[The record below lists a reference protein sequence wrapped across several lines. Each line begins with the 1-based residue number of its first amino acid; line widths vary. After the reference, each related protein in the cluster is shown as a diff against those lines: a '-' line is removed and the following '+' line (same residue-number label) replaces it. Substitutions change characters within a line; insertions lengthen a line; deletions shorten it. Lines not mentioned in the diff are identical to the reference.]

1 MKYAKP
7 EWRNGQPYNPDFA
20 DVYFSADNGLAES
33 EHVFIQHNQLLERF
47 KQVAAQA
54 VDNNASQFVI
64 AETGFGSGLNF
75 LLTVKHWL
83 QHSHASQTLCFYSL
97 EHAPFCLQ
105 DLQRAQQAWPQLAEF
120 AQALQQAYQVASD
133 GFHLLELFSGRVR
146 LVLMIGE
153 AEQMLG
159 QCQASVDAWFLD
171 GFAPALNQQ
180 MWSRGLFQQIKRL
193 SRPGTTF
200 STYTAVGDVRR
211 GLADVGFAV
220 QKVAG
225 CGNKRHMLKG
235 EFMPQAVPASS
246 APGYQPWFEGAVS
259 NLGRKS
265 HIAII
270 GAGIAGLTTAWSL
283 VKRGFKVTVLE
294 QGRRYG
300 AQASGNPHAMLMP
313 RLSLQD
319 AADAEFYS
327 SAYFHALRC
336 LQQLDP
342 QQQGWQQSGGLQLP
356 STERI
361 RKQIADYPQT
371 DQLVQVLDAQQAS
384 EVCGL
389 TVNESAQYFPL
400 AANLQPVKIL
410 ARLVEVMGDALTIH
424 YSTTLASFE
433 RVDEQWKLKQPDGET
448 IASVDG
454 LIFCNA
460 WQVKLQSAFGHLTI
474 QPARGQLSILQA
486 NAQSR
491 RLKLP
496 VSSEGY
502 LLPAIEQ
509 QHIVGASFELDD
521 CCDQLRD
528 TEHQQNLQAIHSW
541 QPELF
546 SAVDIIGGR
555 ASVRAVTP
563 DRMPVLGAAPD
574 MAAYLQD
581 YADFYKGKAAHNYH
595 TGQYLPHLYINS
607 GHGARGFSSAFLC
620 AELLAAGI
628 CNESLPVSNRVR
640 YALHPAR
647 FLIRRLKK
655 AQTSIKNQRLFN
667 NE

>member
-47 KQVAAQA
+47 KRVAEQA
-54 VDNNASQFVI
+54 ADNNASQFVI

-75 LLTVKHWL
+75 LLSVKHWL
-83 QHSHASQTLCFYSL
+83 QLSHASQTLCFYSL
-97 EHAPFCLQ
+97 EHAPFCLD
-105 DLQRAQQAWPQLAEF
+105 DLQRAQQAWPELAEF
-120 AQALQQAYQVASD
+120 AQALQQAYQIASD

-153 AEQMLG
+153 AEQMLS

-180 MWSRGLFQQIKRL
+180 MWSRGVFEQIKRL

-200 STYTAVGDVRR
+200 STYTSVGDVRR
-211 GLADVGFAV
+211 GLVEAGFAV

-235 EFMPQAVPASS
+235 EFMPQAILTSA

-259 NLGRKS
+259 SLTARS

-270 GAGIAGLTTAWSL
+270 GAGIAGLSTAWSL

-294 QGRRYG
+294 QGQSYG
-300 AQASGNPHAMLMP
+300 TQASGNPHAMLMP

-319 AADAEFYS
+319 AADAEFYT

-342 QQQGWQQSGGLQLP
+342 QQLGWQQSGGLQLP

-361 RKQIADYPQT
+361 RKQMADYPQSE
-371 DQLVQVLDAQQAS
+371 QLVQVLDSVQAS
-384 EVCGL
+384 EMAGL
-389 TVNESAQYFPL
+389 SVNTSVQYFPL
-400 AANLQPVKIL
+400 GASLQPLKIL
-410 ARLVEVMGDALTIH
+410 ARLIEAMGDALTIH
-424 YSTTLASFE
+424 YSTPLASFE
-433 RVDEQWKLKQPDGET
+433 RIGEQWQLMQPDGET
-448 IASVDG
+448 IAAVDAVV
-454 LIFCNA
+454 FCNA
-460 WQVKLQSAFGHLTI
+460 WQIKQLSPFRHLYI
-474 QPARGQLSILQA
+474 QPARGQLSVLQA

-491 RLKLP
+491 ELKMP

-502 LLPAIEQ
+502 LLPAIQQ
-509 QHIVGASFELDD
+509 QHIAGASFELDD
-521 CCDQLRD
+521 CCDHLCD

-541 QPELF
+541 QADLF
-546 SAVDIIGGR
+546 NAADIVGGR

-574 MAAYLQD
+574 MGAYLQD
-581 YADFYKGKAAHNYH
+581 YADLYKGKAAHSYNN
-595 TGQYLPHLYINS
+595 GRYLHHLYINS

-620 AELLAAGI
+620 AELLAASI

-655 AQTSIKNQRLFN
+655 AQFSKPDQKIV
-667 NE
+667 

>member
-20 DVYFSADNGLAES
+20 DVYFSADNGLVES
-33 EHVFIQHNQLLERF
+33 EHVFIQHNQLPARF
-47 KQVAAQA
+47 KRVAEQA
-54 VDNNASQFVI
+54 IDNNASQFVI
-64 AETGFGSGLNF
+64 GETGFGSGLNF

-83 QHSHASQTLCFYSL
+83 QHSHVSQTLCFYSL
-97 EHAPFCLQ
+97 EHAPFCLE
-105 DLQRAQQAWPQLAEF
+105 DLQRAHQAWPELTEY
-120 AQALQQAYQVASD
+120 AQALQQAYQIASD
-133 GFHLLELFSGRVR
+133 GFHLLELFTGRVR
-146 LVLMIGE
+146 LILMIGE
-153 AEQMLG
+153 AEQMLS

-180 MWSRGLFQQIKRL
+180 MWSRGLFQQVKRL
-193 SRPGTTF
+193 SRAGTTF

-211 GLADVGFAV
+211 GLIEAGFVV

-235 EFMPQAVPASS
+235 EFMPQATHAST
-246 APGYQPWFEGAVS
+246 APGYQPWFEGS
-259 NLGRKS
+259 DSKLNRGS

-270 GAGIAGLTTAWSL
+270 GAGIAGLSTAWSL
-283 VKRGFKVTVLE
+283 VKRGFRVSVLE
-294 QGRRYG
+294 QGPSYG

-319 AADAEFYS
+319 AADAEFYNA
-327 SAYFHALRC
+327 AYFHALRC

-356 STERI
+356 SSERI
-361 RKQIADYPQT
+361 RKQIAAYPQSA
-371 DQLVQVLDAQQAS
+371 QLVQVLDSQRAS
-384 EVCGL
+384 EVSGL
-389 TVNESAQYFPL
+389 PIGESVQYFPL
-400 AANLQPVKIL
+400 AASLQPRKIL
-410 ARLVEVMGDALTIH
+410 ARLIEAMGDALTIH
-424 YSTTLASFE
+424 YATSLASFA
-433 RVDEQWKLKQPDGET
+433 RVGEQWQLCQPDGET
-448 IASVDG
+448 IGLVEG

-460 WQVKLQSAFGHLTI
+460 WQIKQLPSFRHLYI
-474 QPARGQLSILQA
+474 QPARGQLSVLQA
-486 NAQSR
+486 NAHSR

-502 LLPAIEQ
+502 LLPAIQQ
-509 QHIVGASFELDD
+509 QHIAGASFELDD
-521 CCDQLRD
+521 CYEQLRD
-528 TEHQQNLQAIHSW
+528 TEHQQNLQTIHSW
-541 QPELF
+541 QPDLF
-546 SAVDIIGGR
+546 SAADIIGGR

-574 MAAYLQD
+574 MHGYLQD
-581 YADFYKGKAAHNYH
+581 YADLYKGKAAHSYNN
-595 TGQYLPHLYINS
+595 GRYLPHLYINS

-620 AELLAAGI
+620 AELLAASI

-655 AQTSIKNQRLFN
+655 AQISKQNQKIV
-667 NE
+667 

>member
-7 EWRNGQPYNPDFA
+7 EWRNGQPYNPDFD
-20 DVYFSADNGLAES
+20 DVYFSADNGLEES

-47 KQVAAQA
+47 KRVAEGAI
-54 VDNNASQFVI
+54 DNHASQFVI

-83 QHSHASQTLCFYSL
+83 QLSHASQTLCFYSV
-97 EHAPFCLQ
+97 EQTPFCLE
-105 DLQRAQQAWPQLAEF
+105 DLRRAQLAWPGLAEI
-120 AQALQQAYQVASD
+120 AQELQQAYQVASD
-133 GFHLLELFSGRVR
+133 GFHLLELFAGRVR
-146 LVLMIGE
+146 LVLMVGD

-159 QCQASVDAWFLD
+159 QCKASVDAWFLD

-211 GLADVGFAV
+211 GLAEAGFAV

-235 EFMPQAVPASS
+235 EFTPQMAPAST

-259 NLGRKS
+259 NLDRNS
-265 HIAII
+265 HIAIV
-270 GAGIAGLTTAWSL
+270 GAGIAGLSTAWSL

-294 QGRRYG
+294 RGTSYG

-361 RKQIADYPQT
+361 KKQMVDYPQT

-389 TVNESAQYFPL
+389 PMSEPVQYYPL
-400 AANLQPVKIL
+400 AASLQPLKIL
-410 ARLVEVMGDALTIH
+410 ARLIEVMGDALTIH

-433 RVDEQWKLKQPDGET
+433 RVAEQWQLKLPDGET

-460 WQVKLQSAFGHLTI
+460 WQVKQQPAFEHMAI
-474 QPARGQLSILQA
+474 QPARGQLSVLQA

-491 RLKLP
+491 SLKLP

-502 LLPAIEQ
+502 LLPAIGQ
-509 QHIVGASFELDD
+509 QHIAGASFELDD
-521 CCDQLRD
+521 CCEQLRD
-528 TEHQQNLQAIHSW
+528 AEHQQNLQAIHSW
-541 QPELF
+541 QPDLF
-546 SAVDIIGGR
+546 SAEDLIGGR

-563 DRMPVLGAAPD
+563 DRVPVLGAVPEIK
-574 MAAYLQD
+574 AYLQD
-581 YADFYKGKAAHNYH
+581 YVDLYKGKAAYRYHN
-595 TGQYLPHLYINS
+595 GQYLPHLYINS

-620 AELLAAGI
+620 AELLATGI

-655 AQTSIKNQRLFN
+655 RKPA
-667 NE
+667 

>member
-47 KQVAAQA
+47 KRVAAQA
-54 VDNNASQFVI
+54 LDNNASQFVI

-83 QHSHASQTLCFYSL
+83 QLSHASQTLCFYSV
-97 EHAPFCLQ
+97 EHAPFCLE
-105 DLQRAQQAWPQLAEF
+105 DLQRAQQAWPELTEL
-120 AQALQQAYQVASD
+120 AQALQQAYQIACD
-133 GFHLLELFSGRVR
+133 GFHLLELFTGRVR
-146 LVLMIGE
+146 LILMIGE

-159 QCQASVDAWFLD
+159 QCQARVDAWFLD

-211 GLADVGFAV
+211 GLTEAGFDV

-235 EFMPQAVPASS
+235 EFMPRAVPAST

-259 NLGRKS
+259 NLGRNS

-270 GAGIAGLTTAWSL
+270 GAGIAGLSTAWSL

-294 QGRRYG
+294 QGQSYG
-300 AQASGNPHAMLMP
+300 EQASGNPHAMLMP

-327 SAYFHALRC
+327 SAYFYALRC
-336 LQQLDP
+336 LRQLDP
-342 QQQGWQQSGGLQLP
+342 QQQGWQQNGGLQLA

-361 RKQIADYPQT
+361 KKQMADYPQT
-371 DQLVQVLDAQQAS
+371 DELVQVLDAQQAGD
-384 EVCGL
+384 VCGL
-389 TVNESAQYFPL
+389 PMSEPVQYFPL
-400 AANLQPVKIL
+400 AASLQPLKIL
-410 ARLVEVMGDALTIH
+410 AHLIEVMGDALTIH
-424 YSTTLASFE
+424 YSTTLASFD
-433 RVDEQWKLKQPDGET
+433 RVDEQWQLKQPDGET

-460 WQVKLQSAFGHLTI
+460 WQVKQLPAFAHLAI
-474 QPARGQLSILQA
+474 QPARGQLSVLQA
-486 NAQSR
+486 NAHSR

-509 QHIVGASFELDD
+509 QHIAGASFELDD

-528 TEHQQNLQAIHSW
+528 TEHQQNLQAIHNW
-541 QPELF
+541 QPGLF
-546 SAVDIIGGR
+546 SAKDIIGGR

-563 DRMPVLGAAPD
+563 DRIPVLGAAPD
-574 MAAYLQD
+574 MAACMKD
-581 YADFYKGKAAHNYH
+581 YADLYKGKAVHSYHN
-595 TGQYLPHLYINS
+595 GNYLPHLYINS

-655 AQTSIKNQRLFN
+655 SANQHKKSKIV
-667 NE
+667 

>member
-33 EHVFIQHNQLLERF
+33 EHVFIQHNQLPERF
-47 KQVAAQA
+47 KRVAEQA
-54 VDNNASQFVI
+54 IDNNASQFVV

-105 DLQRAQQAWPQLAEF
+105 DLQRAQQAWPELAAF
-120 AQALQQAYQVASD
+120 AQALQQAYQIASD
-133 GFHLLELFSGRVR
+133 GYHPLELFAGRVR
-146 LVLMIGE
+146 LILMIGE

-171 GFAPALNQQ
+171 GFAPALNHK

-211 GLADVGFAV
+211 GLMEAGFAV

-235 EFMPQAVPASS
+235 EFMPQAVPAST

-259 NLGRKS
+259 NLDRKS

-270 GAGIAGLTTAWSL
+270 GAGIAGLSTAWSL
-283 VKRGFKVTVLE
+283 VKRGFKVTLLE
-294 QGRRYG
+294 QGERYG

-319 AADAEFYS
+319 AADAEFYGA
-327 SAYFHALRC
+327 AYFHALRC

-342 QQQGWQQSGGLQLP
+342 HQQDWQQSGGVQLP
-356 STERI
+356 CSERI
-361 RKQIADYPQT
+361 KKQMADYPQT
-371 DQLVQVLDAQQAS
+371 DQLAQVLDAAQAS
-384 EVCGL
+384 EMAGL
-389 TVNESAQYFPL
+389 TINSPVQYFPL
-400 AANLQPVKIL
+400 AASLQPLKIL
-410 ARLVEVMGDALTIH
+410 ERLIESMEDALTIH
-424 YSTTLASFE
+424 YSTELASFE
-433 RVDEQWKLKQPDGET
+433 RIADQWQLKQPDGET
-448 IASVDG
+448 IVSADG

-460 WQVKLQSAFGHLTI
+460 WQIKQQPAFGHLTI
-474 QPARGQLSILQA
+474 QPARGQLSVLQA
-486 NAQSR
+486 NAYSC

-509 QHIVGASFELDD
+509 LHIAGASFELDD
-521 CCDQLRD
+521 CCNQLRD
-528 TEHQQNLQAIHSW
+528 AEHQQNLQGIHSW
-541 QPELF
+541 QADLF
-546 SAVDIIGGR
+546 SVEDIVSGR

-563 DRMPVLGAAPD
+563 DRMPVLGAAPNIH
-574 MAAYLQD
+574 AYLQD
-581 YADFYKGKAAHNYH
+581 YADLYKGRASYSYHN
-595 TGQYLPHLYINS
+595 GRYLPHLYINS

-620 AELLAAGI
+620 AELLAASI

-655 AQTSIKNQRLFN
+655 RKSANKIKRLFN

>member
-7 EWRNGQPYNPDFA
+7 EWRNGQPYNPDFS

-47 KQVAAQA
+47 KRVAEQA
-54 VDNNASQFVI
+54 IDNNTSQFVV

-83 QHSHASQTLCFYSL
+83 QHSNASHTLCFYSV
-97 EHAPFCLQ
+97 EYAPFCLE
-105 DLQRAQQAWPQLAEF
+105 DLQRAHQAWPELVEY
-120 AQALQQAYQVASD
+120 AQALQQAYQIASD
-133 GFHLLELFSGRVR
+133 GFHLLELFAGRVR
-146 LVLMIGE
+146 LILMIGE
-153 AEQMLG
+153 AEQMLS

-180 MWSRGLFQQIKRL
+180 MWSRGLFRQIRRL

-211 GLADVGFAV
+211 GLTDAGFAV
-220 QKVAG
+220 RKVTG

-235 EFMPQAVPASS
+235 EFMPQANFVGA
-246 APGYQPWFEGAVS
+246 AAGYQPWFEGAVS
-259 NLGRKS
+259 TLNRGS
-265 HIAII
+265 HIAIV
-270 GAGIAGLTTAWSL
+270 GAGIAGLSTAWSL
-283 VKRGFKVTVLE
+283 VKRGFKVTLLE
-294 QGRRYG
+294 QGHSYG

-319 AADAEFYS
+319 AADAEFYT
-327 SAYFHALRC
+327 SAYFYALRC

-342 QQQGWQQSGGLQLP
+342 QQKDWQQSGGLQLP

-361 RKQIADYPQT
+361 RKQIAAYPQSE
-371 DQLVQVLDAQQAS
+371 QLVQVLDAQQAS
-384 EVCGL
+384 DVSGFPLEGPV
-389 TVNESAQYFPL
+389 QYFPL
-400 AANLQPVKIL
+400 AASLQPRKIL
-410 ARLVEVMGDALTIH
+410 ARLIKVMGEALTIH
-424 YSTTLASFE
+424 YSTRLTSFS
-433 RVDEQWKLKQPDGET
+433 RVGEQWRLYQPDGET
-448 IASVDG
+448 IAAADC
-454 LIFCNA
+454 LILCNA
-460 WQVKLQSAFGHLTI
+460 WQIKQLPPFRHLYI
-474 QPARGQLSILQA
+474 QPARGQLSALQA
-486 NAQSR
+486 NAHSR

-509 QHIVGASFELDD
+509 QHIAGASFELDD

-541 QPELF
+541 QPDLF
-546 SAVDIIGGR
+546 SAGDIIGGR

-574 MAAYLQD
+574 MTVYLQD
-581 YADFYKGKAAHNYH
+581 YADLYKGKAAHSYH
-595 TGQYLPHLYINS
+595 NGHYLPHLYINS

-620 AELLAAGI
+620 AELLAASI

-655 AQTSIKNQRLFN
+655 AKTSKQNQKIV
-667 NE
+667 

>member
-1 MKYAKP
+1 MEYAKP

-33 EHVFIQHNQLLERF
+33 EHVFIQHNQLPARF
-47 KQVAAQA
+47 KRVAEQA

-75 LLTVKHWL
+75 LLTVKYWL
-83 QHSHASQTLCFYSL
+83 QHSQASQTLCFYSL
-97 EHAPFCLQ
+97 EQAPFCLE
-105 DLQRAQQAWPQLAEF
+105 DLQRAQQAWPELAES
-120 AQALQQAYQVASD
+120 AQALQQAYQISSD
-133 GFHLLELFSGRVR
+133 GFHLLELFAGRVR
-146 LVLMIGE
+146 LILMIGE
-153 AEQMLG
+153 AEQMLS
-159 QCQASVDAWFLD
+159 QCQARVDAWFLD

-180 MWSRGLFQQIKRL
+180 MWSRDLFQQVRRL
-193 SRPGTTF
+193 SRPGTSF

-211 GLADVGFAV
+211 GLIEAGFAV

-235 EFMPQAVPASS
+235 EFMPQATHASAS
-246 APGYQPWFEGAVS
+246 RGYQPWFEGS
-259 NLGRKS
+259 DSKLNRGS
-265 HIAII
+265 HIAIV
-270 GAGIAGLTTAWSL
+270 GAGIAGLSTAWSL
-283 VKRGFKVTVLE
+283 VKRGFKVTLLE
-294 QGRRYG
+294 QGQSHG
-300 AQASGNPHAMLMP
+300 EKASGNPHAMLMP

-342 QQQGWQQSGGLQLP
+342 RQQGWQQSGGLQLP
-356 STERI
+356 SSERV
-361 RKQIADYPQT
+361 RKQIAAYPQSE
-371 DQLVQVLDAQQAS
+371 QLMQVLDAQQAS
-384 EVCGL
+384 ELAGL
-389 TVNESAQYFPL
+389 QLEESVQYFPL
-400 AANLQPVKIL
+400 AASLQPGIIL
-410 ARLVEVMGDALTIH
+410 TRLIEVMADALTIH

-433 RVDEQWKLKQPDGET
+433 RVNEQWQLKQPDGET

-460 WQVKLQSAFGHLTI
+460 WQIKQLPPFRHLYI
-474 QPARGQLSILQA
+474 QPARGQLSVLQA

-491 RLKLP
+491 SLKLP

-509 QHIVGASFELDD
+509 QHIAGASFELDD
-521 CCDQLRD
+521 CCEELRD
-528 TEHQQNLQAIHSW
+528 SEHQQNLQSVHNW
-541 QPELF
+541 QPDLF
-546 SAVDIIGGR
+546 SAADIIGGR
-555 ASVRAVTP
+555 AAVRAVTP

-574 MAAYLQD
+574 MDDYLQN
-581 YADFYKGKAAHNYH
+581 YADLYKGKSAHSYH
-595 TGQYLPHLYINS
+595 DGRYLPHLYINS

-620 AELLAAGI
+620 AELLAASI

-647 FLIRRLKK
+647 FLIRRLRK
-655 AQTSIKNQRLFN
+655 AQTS
-667 NE
+667 

>member
-1 MKYAKP
+1 MKYATP

-47 KQVAAQA
+47 KRVAEQA
-54 VDNNASQFVI
+54 PDNNASQFVI

-97 EHAPFCLQ
+97 EHAPFCLH
-105 DLQRAQQAWPQLAEF
+105 DLQRAHQAWPELTEY
-120 AQALQQAYQVASD
+120 AQALQQAYQIASD
-133 GFHLLELFSGRVR
+133 GFHLLELFSGRVN
-146 LVLMIGE
+146 LILMIGE
-153 AEQMLG
+153 AEQMLS

-180 MWSRGLFQQIKRL
+180 MWSRSLFLQIKRL

-211 GLADVGFAV
+211 GLTEAGFVV

-235 EFMPQAVPASS
+235 EFMRQAAPAST
-246 APGYQPWFEGAVS
+246 APGYQPWFDGAVS
-259 NLGRKS
+259 NLDRNS
-265 HIAII
+265 HIVII
-270 GAGIAGLTTAWSL
+270 GAGITGLSTAWSL
-283 VKRGFKVTVLE
+283 VRRGFKVTVLE
-294 QGRRYG
+294 QEKMFG

-319 AADAEFYS
+319 AADAEFYNA
-327 SAYFHALRC
+327 AYFYALRC

-342 QQQGWQQSGGLQLP
+342 QQKDWQQSGGLQLP

-361 RKQIADYPQT
+361 RKQIADYPQS
-371 DQLVQVLDAQQAS
+371 DHLVQILDAQQAS
-384 EVCGL
+384 DVSGL
-389 TVNESAQYFPL
+389 QIEEPVQYFPL
-400 AANLQPVKIL
+400 AASLQPRKIL
-410 ARLVEVMGDALTIH
+410 ARLIKVMGDALTIH
-424 YSTTLASFE
+424 YSTRLTSFS
-433 RVDEQWKLKQPDGET
+433 RVGEQWQLCQSNGET
-448 IASVDG
+448 IRLVDG

-460 WQVKLQSAFGHLTI
+460 WQVKQLLPFQHLYI
-474 QPARGQLSILQA
+474 QPARGQLSVFQA
-486 NAQSR
+486 NQQSR
-491 RLKLP
+491 SLKLP

-509 QHIVGASFELDD
+509 QHIAGASFQLDD
-521 CCDQLRD
+521 CCTQLRD
-528 TEHQQNLQAIHSW
+528 AEHQQNLQAIQSW
-541 QPELF
+541 QPGLF
-546 SAVDIIGGR
+546 GAEDIIGGR
-555 ASVRAVTP
+555 VSVRAVTP
-563 DRMPVLGAAPD
+563 DRMPVLGAAPE
-574 MAAYLQD
+574 MADYLHD
-581 YADFYKGKAAHNYH
+581 YADLYKGKATHNYH
-595 TGQYLPHLYINS
+595 NGQYLPHLYINS
-607 GHGARGFSSAFLC
+607 GHGARGFTSAFLC

-655 AQTSIKNQRLFN
+655 AQTSIQNQKIV
-667 NE
+667 

>member
-47 KQVAAQA
+47 KRVAEQA

-83 QHSHASQTLCFYSL
+83 QLSDASQTLCFYSL
-97 EHAPFCLQ
+97 EHAPFCLE
-105 DLQRAQQAWPQLAEF
+105 DLQRAQQAWPELAEL
-120 AQALQQAYQVASD
+120 AQALQQAYQIASD
-133 GFHLLELFSGRVR
+133 GFHLLELFAGRVR
-146 LVLMIGE
+146 LILMIGE
-153 AEQMLG
+153 AEQMLS
-159 QCQASVDAWFLD
+159 QCQANVDAWFLD

-180 MWSRGLFQQIKRL
+180 MWSRGVFEQIKRL

-211 GLADVGFAV
+211 GLVEAGFAV

-235 EFMPQAVPASS
+235 EFMPQTAPASA
-246 APGYQPWFEGAVS
+246 APGYQPWFEGDVS
-259 NLGRKS
+259 SLKRSS

-270 GAGIAGLTTAWSL
+270 GAGIAGLSTAWSL
-283 VKRGFKVTVLE
+283 VKRGFKVTLLE
-294 QGRRYG
+294 QGQSYG

-319 AADAEFYS
+319 AADAEFYT

-342 QQQGWQQSGGLQLP
+342 QQQDWQQSGGVQLP
-356 STERI
+356 SSERI
-361 RKQIADYPQT
+361 RKQMADYPQSE
-371 DQLVQVLDAQQAS
+371 QLVQVMDSAQAS
-384 EVCGL
+384 EVAGL
-389 TVNESAQYFPL
+389 LIDESVQYFPL
-400 AANLQPVKIL
+400 AASLQPLKIL
-410 ARLVEVMGDALTIH
+410 ARLIEAMGDALTIH
-424 YSTTLASFE
+424 YSTPLVSFE
-433 RVDEQWKLKQPDGET
+433 RIGEQWQLMGHNGEA
-448 IASVDG
+448 IAAVDAV
-454 LIFCNA
+454 IFCNA
-460 WQVKLQSAFGHLTI
+460 WQIKQLSPFSDLYI
-474 QPARGQLSILQA
+474 QPARGQLSVLRA
-486 NAQSR
+486 NAQSCE
-491 RLKLP
+491 LKMP

-502 LLPAIEQ
+502 LLPAIQQ
-509 QHIVGASFELDD
+509 QHIAGASFELDD

-528 TEHQQNLQAIHSW
+528 TEHEQNLQTIHSW
-541 QPELF
+541 QADLF
-546 SAVDIIGGR
+546 GTADIVGGR

-563 DRMPVLGAAPD
+563 DRTPVLGAAPD

-581 YADFYKGKAAHNYH
+581 YADLYKGKAAHSYH
-595 TGQYLPHLYINS
+595 NGRYLPHLYINS

-620 AELLAAGI
+620 AELLAASI

-655 AQTSIKNQRLFN
+655 AQISNPDQKIV
-667 NE
+667 

>member
-47 KQVAAQA
+47 KQVAEQA
-54 VDNNASQFVI
+54 VDNNFSQFVI

-75 LLTVKHWL
+75 LLTVKYWL
-83 QHSHASQTLCFYSL
+83 QLSHASQTLCFYSL
-97 EHAPFCLQ
+97 EHAPFCLE
-105 DLQRAQQAWPQLAEF
+105 DLQRAHQAWPELAEH
-120 AQALQQAYQVASD
+120 AQALQQVYQVASD

-180 MWSRGLFQQIKRL
+180 MWSSGLFQQIKRL

-211 GLADVGFAV
+211 GLAEAGFAV

-235 EFMPQAVPASS
+235 EFMPQAFTAST
-246 APGYQPWFEGAVS
+246 APGYQTWFEGVVS

-270 GAGIAGLTTAWSL
+270 GAGIAGLATAWSL

-342 QQQGWQQSGGLQLP
+342 QQQGWQQSGGCSCHPLSAL
-356 STERI
+356 ENRWRVIHKRI
-361 RKQIADYPQT
+361 NWCR
-371 DQLVQVLDAQQAS
+371 
-384 EVCGL
+384 CW
-389 TVNESAQYFPL
+389 
-400 AANLQPVKIL
+400 
-410 ARLVEVMGDALTIH
+410 MH
-424 YSTTLASFE
+424 
-433 RVDEQWKLKQPDGET
+433 
-448 IASVDG
+448 
-454 LIFCNA
+454 
-460 WQVKLQSAFGHLTI
+460 
-474 QPARGQLSILQA
+474 
-486 NAQSR
+486 SR
-491 RLKLP
+491 R
-496 VSSEGY
+496 
-502 LLPAIEQ
+502 
-509 QHIVGASFELDD
+509 
-521 CCDQLRD
+521 
-528 TEHQQNLQAIHSW
+528 
-541 QPELF
+541 
-546 SAVDIIGGR
+546 
-555 ASVRAVTP
+555 VR
-563 DRMPVLGAAPD
+563 
-574 MAAYLQD
+574 
-581 YADFYKGKAAHNYH
+581 
-595 TGQYLPHLYINS
+595 
-607 GHGARGFSSAFLC
+607 C
-620 AELLAAGI
+620 AG
-628 CNESLPVSNRVR
+628 CR
-640 YALHPAR
+640 
-647 FLIRRLKK
+647 
-655 AQTSIKNQRLFN
+655 
-667 NE
+667 